1 MHSSAIFKLNKGK
14 MKRTSSVII
23 FERKNPQQPRMKMH
37 VEFQIKLEERESF
50 QGKYFL
56 FI

>member
-1 MHSSAIFKLNKGK
+1 MHSNAIFKLNKVK
-14 MKRTSSVII
+14 MKRASSVII
-23 FERKNPQQPRMKMH
+23 FERKNPQNPRMKMH
-37 VEFQIKLEERESF
+37 VEFQIKLEKRESF